1 METRNVNV
9 TLEKAKEWYK
19 KGGDLKE
26 VALQAFTEEELK
38 CPDFRN
44 ILTFE
49 DACAAL
55 GISTDCTSLLT
66 NVLNIMQGHMKSY
79 SRASVAML
87 KLNIIRQAL
96 NLGHE
101 MDFKKGTI
109 WYPYT
114 PAILPNSSYC
124 KDSYEVEVAKVK
136 IGCDTFTLL
145 GGSADYSGLAG
156 LGLFHSYYGVGYS
169 NAYVGFLG
177 CATKE
182 TAQHMGKHFAKL
194 IFEAKYG
201 DTVDYKWV

>member
-38 CPDFRN
+38 GVDFKCITTMN
-44 ILTFE
+44 
-49 DACAAL
+49 D
-55 GISTDCTSLLT
+55 
-66 NVLNIMQGHMKSY
+66 VLRVLDINDHEYCHTIAHLDQY
-79 SRASVAML
+79 SKASVAAF
-87 KLNIIRQAL
+87 KLNLVRKAL
-96 NLGHE
+96 NLGQK

-114 PAILPNSSYC
+114 PAILPNNSYC

-145 GGSADYSGLAG
+145 GGHADDGAVAG
-156 LGLFHSYYGVGYS
+156 LGSFSSNLGVAYS
-169 NAYVGFLG
+169 LANVGFLG

-182 TAQHMGKHFAKL
+182 IAQHMGKHFAKL

>member
-44 ILTFE
+44 ILTFG

-55 GISTDCTSLLT
+55 GISTDCTSPLT

-114 PAILPNSSYC
+114 PAILPNNSYC

-145 GGSADYSGLAG
+145 GGLAYDGGNAG
-156 LGLFHSYYGVGYS
+156 LGLFSSSKGVGFS
-169 NAYVGFLG
+169 GATVGFLG

-182 TAQHMGKHFAKL
+182 TAQHMSKHFAKL

>member
-38 CPDFRN
+38 GVDFKCITTMN
-44 ILTFE
+44 
-49 DACAAL
+49 D
-55 GISTDCTSLLT
+55 
-66 NVLNIMQGHMKSY
+66 VLRVLDINDHEYYHTIAHLDRY
-79 SRASVAML
+79 SKASVAAF
-87 KLNIIRQAL
+87 KLNLVRKAL
-96 NLGHE
+96 NLGQK

-114 PAILPNSSYC
+114 PAILPNNSYC

-145 GGSADYSGLAG
+145 GGYADVGTDAG
-156 LGLFHSYYGVGYS
+156 LGSVDSDYGVAFSY
-169 NAYVGFLG
+169 AYVGFLG

-182 TAQHMGKHFAKL
+182 IAQHMGKHFAKL

>member
-38 CPDFRN
+38 GVDFKCITTMN
-44 ILTFE
+44 
-49 DACAAL
+49 D
-55 GISTDCTSLLT
+55 
-66 NVLNIMQGHMKSY
+66 VLRVLDINDREYCHTIAHLDQY
-79 SRASVAML
+79 SKASVAAF
-87 KLNIIRQAL
+87 KLNLVRKAL
-96 NLGHE
+96 NLGQK
-101 MDFKKGTI
+101 MDFKKGII

-114 PAILPNSSYC
+114 PAILPNNSYC
-124 KDSYEVEVAKVK
+124 KDNYEVEVAKVK

-145 GGSADYSGLAG
+145 GGSAYFGSGAG
-156 LGLFHSYYGVGYS
+156 LGYFSSNDGVAYS
-169 NAYVGFLG
+169 TAYIGFLG

-182 TAQHMGKHFAKL
+182 IAQHMGKHFAKL

>member
-38 CPDFRN
+38 GVDFKCITTMN
-44 ILTFE
+44 
-49 DACAAL
+49 D
-55 GISTDCTSLLT
+55 
-66 NVLNIMQGHMKSY
+66 VLRVLDINDHEYCHTIAHLDQY
-79 SRASVAML
+79 SKASVAAF
-87 KLNIIRQAL
+87 KLNLVRKAL
-96 NLGHE
+96 NLGQK

-114 PAILPNSSYC
+114 PAILPNNSYC

-145 GGSADYSGLAG
+145 GGYAHDGTDAG
-156 LGLFHSYYGVGYS
+156 LGYFDSGTGVAISY
-169 NAYVGFLG
+169 AHVGFLG

-182 TAQHMGKHFAKL
+182 IAQHMGKHFAKL

>member
-38 CPDFRN
+38 GVDFKCITTMDDVLR
-44 ILTFE
+44 
-49 DACAAL
+49 
-55 GISTDCTSLLT
+55 
-66 NVLNIMQGHMKSY
+66 VLNINDHEYCHTIAHLDQY
-79 SRASVAML
+79 SKASIAAF
-87 KLNIIRQAL
+87 KLNLVRKAL
-96 NLGHE
+96 NLGQK

-114 PAILPNSSYC
+114 PAILPNNLYC
-124 KDSYEVEVAKVK
+124 KESYEVEVAKVK

-145 GGSADYSGLAG
+145 GGYANDGTYAG
-156 LGLFHSYYGVGYS
+156 LGSFRSGDGVAGS
-169 NAYVGFLG
+169 FANVGFLG

-182 TAQHMGKHFAKL
+182 IAQHMGRYFAKE

-201 DTVDYKWV
+201 DLIDYEWV

>member
-44 ILTFE
+44 ILTFG

-55 GISTDCTSLLT
+55 GISTDCTSPLT

-114 PAILPNSSYC
+114 PAILHNNSYC

-145 GGSADYSGLAG
+145 GGLPLLMAG
-156 LGLFHSYYGVGYS
+156 SWAAPQRRLLS
-169 NAYVGFLG
+169 
-177 CATKE
+177 T
-182 TAQHMGKHFAKL
+182 
-194 IFEAKYG
+194 
-201 DTVDYKWV
+201 

>member
-38 CPDFRN
+38 GVDFKCITTMN
-44 ILTFE
+44 
-49 DACAAL
+49 D
-55 GISTDCTSLLT
+55 
-66 NVLNIMQGHMKSY
+66 VLRVLDINDHEYCHTIAHLDQY
-79 SRASVAML
+79 SKASVAAF
-87 KLNIIRQAL
+87 KLNLVRKAL
-96 NLGHE
+96 NLGQK

-114 PAILPNSSYC
+114 PAILPNNSYC

-136 IGCDTFTLL
+136 IGCDTFTLF
-145 GGSADYSGLAG
+145 GGYAHYGANAG
-156 LGLFHSYYGVGYS
+156 LGNFYSSIGVACSY
-169 NAYVGFLG
+169 ADVGFLG

-182 TAQHMGKHFAKL
+182 IAQHMGKHFAKL

>member
-38 CPDFRN
+38 GVDFKC
-44 ILTFE
+44 ITTM
-49 DACAAL
+49 D
-55 GISTDCTSLLT
+55 D
-66 NVLNIMQGHMKSY
+66 VLRVLDINDHEYCHTITHLDQY
-79 SRASVAML
+79 SKASVAAF
-87 KLNIIRQAL
+87 KLDLVRKAL
-96 NLGHE
+96 NLGQK
-101 MDFKKGTI
+101 MDFKKGII

-114 PAILPNSSYC
+114 PAILPNNSYC

-145 GGSADYSGLAG
+145 GGYANFGAFDG
-156 LGLFHSYYGVGYS
+156 LGYFDSNDGVAGS
-169 NAYVGFLG
+169 GAIVGFLG

-182 TAQHMGKHFAKL
+182 IAQHMGKHFAKL

-201 DTVDYKWV
+201 DFVDYKWV

>member
-9 TLEKAKEWYK
+9 TLEKAKEWYT

-38 CPDFRN
+38 YPDFRN
-44 ILTFE
+44 IVTFE
-49 DACAAL
+49 DACTAL
-55 GISTDCTSLLT
+55 GISTSCISPLT
-66 NVLNIMQGHMKSY
+66 TVLTIIQGHMKSY
-79 SRASVAML
+79 SKASVAIL

-96 NLGHE
+96 NLGYK

-114 PAILPNSSYC
+114 PAILPNNLYC
-124 KDSYEVEVAKVK
+124 KDSCEVEVAKVK

-145 GGSADYSGLAG
+145 GGRAHYGTGAG
-156 LGLFHSYYGVGYS
+156 LGAFNSYLGVAYS
-169 NAYVGFLG
+169 DPFVGFLG

-182 TAQHMGKHFAKL
+182 IAQHMGKHFAKL

>member
-9 TLEKAKEWYK
+9 TLEKAKEWYR
-19 KGGDLKE
+19 KGGFLKE
-26 VALQAFTEEELK
+26 IALQAFTEEELK
-38 CPDFRN
+38 GADFKCITTMNDVIR
-44 ILTFE
+44 
-49 DACAAL
+49 
-55 GISTDCTSLLT
+55 
-66 NVLNIMQGHMKSY
+66 VLNIDDSEYCHTIAHLYQY
-79 SRASVAML
+79 SKASVAAF
-87 KLNIIRQAL
+87 KLNLVRKAL
-96 NLGHE
+96 NLGQK

-114 PAILPNSSYC
+114 PAILPNNSYC

-145 GGSADYSGLAG
+145 GGRAHAGAVAG
-156 LGLFHSYYGVGYS
+156 LGYFYSSDGVAYS
-169 NAYVGFLG
+169 CAAVGFLG

-182 TAQHMGKHFAKL
+182 IAQHMGKHFAKL

>member
-38 CPDFRN
+38 GVDFKCITTMN
-44 ILTFE
+44 
-49 DACAAL
+49 D
-55 GISTDCTSLLT
+55 
-66 NVLNIMQGHMKSY
+66 VLRVLDINDHEYCHTIAHLDQY
-79 SRASVAML
+79 SKASVAAF
-87 KLNIIRQAL
+87 KLNLVRKAL
-96 NLGHE
+96 NLGQK

-114 PAILPNSSYC
+114 PAILPNNSYC

-145 GGSADYSGLAG
+145 GGYANDGANAG
-156 LGLFHSYYGVGYS
+156 LGNFYSGNGVATSYAS
-169 NAYVGFLG
+169 VGFLG

-182 TAQHMGKHFAKL
+182 IAQHMGKHFAKL

>member
-38 CPDFRN
+38 GVDFKCITTMNDVIR
-44 ILTFE
+44 
-49 DACAAL
+49 
-55 GISTDCTSLLT
+55 
-66 NVLNIMQGHMKSY
+66 VLNIDDREYCHTIAHLDRY
-79 SRASVAML
+79 SKASVAAF
-87 KLNIIRQAL
+87 KLNLVRKAL
-96 NLGHE
+96 NLGQK

-114 PAILPNSSYC
+114 PAILPNNSYC

-145 GGSADYSGLAG
+145 GGFADFGAFAG
-156 LGLFHSYYGVGYS
+156 LGRFHSRDGVAYS
-169 NAYVGFLG
+169 NAHVGFLG

-182 TAQHMGKHFAKL
+182 IAQHMGKHFAKL

>member
-26 VALQAFTEEELK
+26 VALQAFTEEEMKGVDFK
-38 CPDFRN
+38 CITTMNDVVAVLHIDRDEYMT
-44 ILTFE
+44 IVK
-49 DACAAL
+49 
-55 GISTDCTSLLT
+55 LLEK
-66 NVLNIMQGHMKSY
+66 H
-79 SRASVAML
+79 SRASVAAF
-87 KLNIIRQAL
+87 KLNLVRKAL
-96 NLGHE
+96 NLGQK

-114 PAILPNSSYC
+114 PAILPNNSYC
-124 KDSYEVEVAKVK
+124 KGSYEVEVAKVK

-145 GGSADYSGLAG
+145 GGYADYSTVVG
-156 LGLFHSYYGVGYS
+156 LGSFASYDGVANS
-169 NAYVGFLG
+169 AASVGFLG

-182 TAQHMGKHFAKL
+182 IAQHMGKHFAKL

-201 DTVDYKWV
+201 DTVNYE

>member
-38 CPDFRN
+38 GVDFKCITTMN
-44 ILTFE
+44 
-49 DACAAL
+49 D
-55 GISTDCTSLLT
+55 
-66 NVLNIMQGHMKSY
+66 VLRVLDINDHEYCHTIAHLDQY
-79 SRASVAML
+79 SKASVAAF
-87 KLNIIRQAL
+87 KLNLVRKAL
-96 NLGHE
+96 NLGQK

-114 PAILPNSSYC
+114 PAILPNNSYC

-145 GGSADYSGLAG
+145 GGYAYTGAAAG
-156 LGLFHSYYGVGYS
+156 LGNFNSNYGVADSY
-169 NAYVGFLG
+169 ATVGFLG

-182 TAQHMGKHFAKL
+182 IAQHMGKHFAKL

>member
-1 METRNVNV
+1 METRNVEL
-9 TLEKAKEWYK
+9 TLEKAQEWYK

-38 CPDFRN
+38 GVNFKC
-44 ILTFE
+44 I
-49 DACAAL
+49 
-55 GISTDCTSLLT
+55 TSM
-66 NVLNIMQGHMKSY
+66 NDVIKALNISGREYIDTIDMLESHSK
-79 SRASVAML
+79 ASAAAF
-87 KLNIIRQAL
+87 KLNLVRKAL
-96 NLGHE
+96 NMGQK

-114 PAILPNSSYC
+114 PAVLPRNSYC

-145 GGSADYSGLAG
+145 SGFALDGASAG
-156 LGLFHSYYGVGYS
+156 LGDFYSYYGAAYS
-169 NAYVGFLG
+169 YANVGFLG

-182 TAQHMGKHFAKL
+182 IAQHMGKYFGKE

-201 DTVDYKWV
+201 DTVDFEWV

>member
-44 ILTFE
+44 IVTFE
-49 DACAAL
+49 DACTAL
-55 GISTDCTSLLT
+55 GIPTSCISPLT
-66 NVLNIMQGHMKSY
+66 NVINILEGHMKSY
-79 SRASVAML
+79 SKASIAML

-96 NLGHE
+96 NLGHK

-114 PAILPNSSYC
+114 PAILPNNSYC
-124 KDSYEVEVAKVK
+124 KDSCEVEVAKVK

-145 GGSADYSGLAG
+145 GGYTADGAYAG
-156 LGLFHSYYGVGYS
+156 LGCFYSGSGVADS
-169 NAYVGFLG
+169 DAIVSFLG

-182 TAQHMGKHFAKL
+182 IAQHMGKYFAKE

>member
-19 KGGDLKE
+19 KEGDLKE

-44 ILTFE
+44 IVTFE
-49 DACAAL
+49 DACTAL
-55 GISTDCTSLLT
+55 GIPTSCISPLT
-66 NVLNIMQGHMKSY
+66 NVINILEGHMKSY
-79 SRASVAML
+79 SKASIAML
-87 KLNIIRQAL
+87 KLNIIKQAL

-114 PAILPNSSYC
+114 PAILSNNSYC
-124 KDSYEVEVAKVK
+124 KDSCEVEVAKVK
-136 IGCDTFTLL
+136 IGCNTFTLL
-145 GGSADYSGLAG
+145 GGYAYFGSDAG
-156 LGLFHSYYGVGYS
+156 LGLFDS
-169 NAYVGFLG
+169 NAGVARSDAGVGFLG
-177 CATKE
+177 CATTE
-182 TAQHMGKHFAKL
+182 IAQHMGKYFAKL

>member
-38 CPDFRN
+38 GVDFKCITTMNDVIR
-44 ILTFE
+44 
-49 DACAAL
+49 
-55 GISTDCTSLLT
+55 
-66 NVLNIMQGHMKSY
+66 VLNIDDREYCHTIAHLDQY
-79 SRASVAML
+79 SKASVAAFR
-87 KLNIIRQAL
+87 LNLVRKAL
-96 NLGHE
+96 NLGQK

-114 PAILPNSSYC
+114 PAILPNNSYC

-145 GGSADYSGLAG
+145 GGGANDGAAAG
-156 LGLFHSYYGVGYS
+156 LGYFYSAAGVAAS
-169 NAYVGFLG
+169 TADVGFLG

-182 TAQHMGKHFAKL
+182 IAQHMGKYFAKL

-201 DTVDYKWV
+201 DLISYKWV

>member
-44 ILTFE
+44 IVTFE
-49 DACAAL
+49 DACTAL
-55 GISTDCTSLLT
+55 GIPNGYISPLT
-66 NVLNIMQGHMKSY
+66 NVINILQCHMNSY
-79 SRASVAML
+79 SKASIAML

-96 NLGHE
+96 NLGHK

-114 PAILPNSSYC
+114 PAILPNSSYR
-124 KDSYEVEVAKVK
+124 KDSCEVEVAKVK
-136 IGCDTFTLL
+136 IGCSTFTLL
-145 GGSADYSGLAG
+145 GGSTTTGSYDG
-156 LGLFHSYYGVGYS
+156 LGYFDSYYGVGYS
-169 NAYVGFLG
+169 GANVGFLG
-177 CATKE
+177 CATTE
-182 TAQHMGKHFAKL
+182 IAQHMGKHFAKL

-201 DTVDYKWV
+201 DILDYKWV

>member
-26 VALQAFTEEELK
+26 IALQAFTEKELK
-38 CPDFRN
+38 PYDFRQVTSFQN
-44 ILTFE
+44 
-49 DACAAL
+49 ACEVLKIPTGDLSPLGYSLNTLDRKYTRAA
-55 GISTDCTSLLT
+55 I
-66 NVLNIMQGHMKSY
+66 
-79 SRASVAML
+79 AMM
-87 KLNIIRQAL
+87 KLNIVRQAL

-114 PAILPNSSYC
+114 PAILPNNLYC
-124 KDSYEVEVAKVK
+124 KGSYEVEVAKVK

-145 GGSADYSGLAG
+145 GGSAHDGAAAG
-156 LGLFHSYYGVGYS
+156 LGIFDSNIGVAYS

-182 TAQHMGKHFAKL
+182 IAQHMGKHFAKL

-201 DTVDYKWV
+201 DLIDYEWV

>member
-38 CPDFRN
+38 GVDFKCITTMN
-44 ILTFE
+44 
-49 DACAAL
+49 D
-55 GISTDCTSLLT
+55 
-66 NVLNIMQGHMKSY
+66 VLRVLDINDHEYCHTIAHLDQY
-79 SRASVAML
+79 SKASVAAF
-87 KLNIIRQAL
+87 KLNLVRKAL
-96 NLGHE
+96 NLGQK

-114 PAILPNSSYC
+114 PAILPNNSYC

-145 GGSADYSGLAG
+145 GGYADFGADAG
-156 LGLFHSYYGVGYS
+156 LGYFFSGNGVANS
-169 NAYVGFLG
+169 FAYVGFLG

-182 TAQHMGKHFAKL
+182 IAQHMGKHFAKL